1 MDWLLLLLLL
11 LLFSIVVVMGEIGDC
26 DYVWVDVD
34 CILRFLGDR
43 IVIFLKR
50 FRKPQK
56 YIFDL
61 LTIILD
67 FGSSIY
73 YFLIF
78 IYKY

>member
-1 MDWLLLLLLL
+1 MLLL

-26 DYVWVDVD
+26 DYVDVD
-34 CILRFLGDR
+34 CILRFLGER

-61 LTIILD
+61 LTIILLD
-67 FGSSIY
+67 FGNSIY